1 MTLPSID
8 PREADSRK
16 RVLISYQKGDVERQ
30 EFVEA
35 LAHSLQDDFCP
46 WYDEWEIK
54 PGDSLPRE
62 IGTVL
67 AEAYAVIFVLS
78 SSTGFVRGLL
88 RYMRRQ
94 LGWAGEEFEAA
105 ITKRIPQGTPV
116 ISIGPPYRSRG
127 SS

>member
-1 MTLPSID
+1 
-8 PREADSRK
+8 
-16 RVLISYQKGDVERQ
+16 VLISYQKGDVERQ

-46 WYDEWEIK
+46 WYDEWKIK

-88 RYMRRQ
+88 HYMRRQ